1 MAMSE
6 GLIERSLAGFA
17 RLLAAD
23 QPVPGS
29 GCGTAAI
36 GALGAALASMAL
48 RAGRGEVP
56 PEAVRLEE
64 LRERLLAAVDEDARA
79 YAAYRAACAGSGE
92 LATAL
97 QASIDVPRAVVTL
110 ALEALGLLCAGVSG
124 IRPRLRS
131 EAFSASRALLASLEG
146 ASFTARSNL
155 PGLSDAAERARHER
169 ELASQLAEAAR
180 LAQDLHALLHAPLPS
195 G

>member
-1 MAMSE
+1 MANSE
-6 GLIERSLAGFA
+6 DLIERSVAEFA

-29 GCGTAAI
+29 GSGTAAI

-56 PEAVRLEE
+56 PEAARLDG
-64 LRERLLAAVDEDARA
+64 LCTLLLAAVDEDARA
-79 YAAYRAACAGSGE
+79 YAAYRAARAGRGE
-92 LATAL
+92 LAPAL
-97 QASIDVPRAVVTL
+97 QASIDVPRAVVTR
-110 ALEALGLLCAGVSG
+110 ALEALELLRAGVEG

-131 EAFSASRALLASLEG
+131 EAWSASRALLASLEG

-155 PGLSDAAERARHER
+155 PGLPDAAERARHEQ
-169 ELASQLAEAAR
+169 ELADQVARATR
-180 LAQDLHALLHAPLPS
+180 LAQDLQVLLHAPLS
-195 G
+195 TG